1 MKKKNKHSGSNF
13 DDFLRSE
20 GILEEAEAYAA
31 KAIISYKLKQE
42 MDKKHISQTEMAE
55 RLGTSRAA
63 LNRLLDPSNVSVTLL
78 TLNKVATVLNQKLEI
93 TLSPIKS
100 R

>member
-1 MKKKNKHSGSNF
+1 MKYKNKHIGSDF

-31 KAIISYKLKQE
+31 KAIISYMLRQQMEKNN
-42 MDKKHISQTEMAE
+42 ISNTEMAE

-63 LNRLLDPSNVSVTLL
+63 LNRLLDPMNSSVTLL
-78 TLNKVATVLNQKLEI
+78 TLNKVASVLDRKLEI
-93 TLSPIKS
+93 TLSPLNPK
-100 R
+100 